1 MITLSLIITVTLATG
16 ALGCKRPTDYR
27 ELPTNEVL
35 AKSELTIVGT
45 MTGYDVVPQPDD
57 YLHVK
62 YNTNVTCVLR
72 NTKQVSI
79 PSTLNITS
87 IHFQTVGNANTCEL
101 NFIGSIEYNKE
112 AIIMIRPYEGM
123 PGEFFFND
131 VNFQGPFFYIDQ
143 DSQPDVCSSETVGYN
158 GTSNSAP
165 LLSSLLV
172 SMYMCFI
179 ACFLL

>member
-16 ALGCKRPTDYR
+16 ALGCSRLPDYQ
-27 ELPTNEVL
+27 ELPRDEVL

-45 MTGYDVVPQPDD
+45 MTGYDVVHQPDD

-62 YNTNVTCVLR
+62 YNTNITCILR
-72 NTKQVSI
+72 NAKQVPI
-79 PSTLNITS
+79 ASTLNITS
-87 IHFQTVGNANTCEL
+87 IHYETVGNANTCEL
-101 NFIGSIEYNKE
+101 RYIGSIEYNKE

-143 DSQPDVCSSETVGYN
+143 DSRQDACSLETVGYN
-158 GTSNSAP
+158 GTSNSVP
-165 LLSSLLV
+165 HLSLLLV
-172 SMYMCFI
+172 SMYMCVF